1 MNTFH
6 PHAAFGAPG
15 IEPRWTSSAK
25 EGLGTAYHTS
35 CRVWFTL
42 SRGIVNEIYFP
53 RVDQPNTRD
62 FQFLISDRETFCHEE
77 NRDLEQRIDYPDRYC
92 LSYRLTNTERGGR
105 YRLIKEIL
113 VDPHR
118 SVLLKKSGA
127 NIWVVDPGDVNDRR
141 TVDPKL
147 NDKPIVAGILDGVAH
162 KDVVTTNGIQASLIG
177 LNTGAVERWRF
188 IHAGKENKINAQWL
202 KQQGTDWVAAPDD
215 SIEMH
220 EIALDGIPTGD
231 LLCYSNQTA
240 ADTHISLYPDHRANV
255 LLRANHVKV
264 GEVYAL
270 VAAEETDRYTGSTPL
285 PDNFEVIYANPA
297 KAVR

>member
-1 MNTFH
+1 M
-6 PHAAFGAPG
+6 
-15 IEPRWTSSAK
+15 
-25 EGLGTAYHTS
+25 
-35 CRVWFTL
+35 
-42 SRGIVNEIYFP
+42 NEIYFP

-202 KQQGTDWVAAPDD
+202 
-215 SIEMH
+215 
-220 EIALDGIPTGD
+220 
-231 LLCYSNQTA
+231 
-240 ADTHISLYPDHRANV
+240 HRQCCWDCV
-255 LLRANHVKV
+255 LPSSA
-264 GEVYAL
+264 
-270 VAAEETDRYTGSTPL
+270 
-285 PDNFEVIYANPA
+285 
-297 KAVR
+297 